1 MHALRRIHRSL
12 RPEGVLL
19 DLHPQPESAG
29 VEVWQGDRVDRL
41 GQVDQEE
48 DIREILEAR
57 ARLDL
62 VEGEGWYVTER
73 RRFFD
78 LLAHF
83 PSAEDWLEYQAR
95 EGYTGVVSDELL
107 ASARRSLAGG
117 GGEFVV
123 REPIRASL
131 LKRRPR
137 SGSDDAR
144 HGDGPVFGA
153 ITTAD

>member
-1 MHALRRIHRSL
+1 MHALGRIHRSL
-12 RPEGVLL
+12 RSEGVLL
-19 DLHPQPESAG
+19 DLHPQPENAG
-29 VEVWQGDRVDRL
+29 VEVWQGGRVERL
-41 GQVDQEE
+41 GHTDQEG

-62 VEGEGWYVTER
+62 AERDGWYVTKG

-78 LLAHF
+78 SLSHF

-95 EGYTGVVSDELL
+95 EGYTGVVSEELL
-107 ASARRSLAGG
+107 ASARDLLATG

-131 LKRRPR
+131 LNRRPR
-137 SGSDDAR
+137 PGSDDVR
-144 HGDGPVFGA
+144 HGEGP
-153 ITTAD
+153 T

>member
-1 MHALRRIHRSL
+1 VHALRQIHRSL

-19 DLHPQPESAG
+19 DLHPQPEHAG
-29 VEVWQGDRVDRL
+29 VEVWQGGRVERL
-41 GQVDQEE
+41 GHVGQEE
-48 DIREILEAR
+48 DIRDILEAR

-78 LLAHF
+78 LLSHF

-107 ASARRSLAGG
+107 ASANRLLATGD
-117 GGEFVV
+117 GEFVV

-131 LKRRPR
+131 LKRLLRPESDER
-137 SGSDDAR
+137 SPDI
-144 HGDGPVFGA
+144 GA
-153 ITTAD
+153 LPGQ